1 MWQRQQM
8 FLALIIEVMPQSGF
22 SLELL
27 STTAKALAFR
37 EKQTSKAKDPPLTNK
52 DIVIGITAVWV

>member
-1 MWQRQQM
+1 M